1 MNISEAA
8 KALEKGKRLQSE
20 LGFAAEVD
28 YSEDGDGMIVNV
40 GTDEPFGFYVSELL
54 SEKWTVVDE

>member
-1 MNISEAA
+1 MNIIEAA
-8 KALEKGKRLQSE
+8 KALEKGKRIQSE
-20 LGFAAEVD
+20 LGFTAEID

-40 GTDEPFGFYVSELL
+40 GTDEPFGFYPSELL